1 RYSYDL
7 KGNRTTDASYD
18 PSSVLTRT
26 VAFSYDLRNHLASIT
41 SAGNL
46 TTIVNDAVGN
56 LLSESPNA
64 DGVNRTTTHQYDAL
78 NHLIRTIFADGGT
91 ATYSYDV
98 NDRQTVVTTP
108 NNLTTQYSVDDLGN
122 RLSET
127 SPDRGTIRY
136 TYDAAGNVLTQTD
149 ARAQVTSYTYDA
161 LNRVAT
167 RQSSA
172 AFTKPAFYN
181 YDSCYRG
188 RLCTINDGAMPV
200 MSFGYDGLGR
210 MIYESDNYAA
220 LNSQFSYSPGGRL
233 TSITDNSGR
242 TVNYTY
248 DFQNSGSANVGHV
261 VQVSTTFNGTTTVL
275 ASNIT
280 YYPFGPVAAFGFGN
294 GESYQAQFDNAYRPT
309 VRSDGLY
316 AESITNYDA
325 ADNILARTAP
335 GAQSF
340 TYDPLNRLTQG
351 TDNSSGSFGTLAYVY
366 DLNGNRQSV
375 THNGTPTNYVYSPAG
390 SDWLSQAGSDSR
402 VFNPD
407 GSTASTTS
415 LGSLNYDGYGDLTGV
430 AGATYAYDPFG
441 RRNWKNVGSTW
452 TAFAYGPSGELLYE
466 AGVTNTMSYVYLN
479 GAPLAR
485 IDNNSQI
492 YYYHDDHLGS
502 PQAMTNSTGALVWK
516 ASYDP
521 FGNATVTTQTITN
534 NLRLPGQ
541 YFDSETGLY
550 YNGARYYDPRVGRY
564 ISSDP
569 IGLVGGLNTYAYVLN
584 DPLFFIDPAGLARR
598 IKYDIQVIQ
607 TTIEVKGPSASN
619 LGASFKRT
627 NHWLLYV
634 DVPDCFVELD
644 RRQKDFDIGPLFSPE
659 PGWSI
664 DKKLGPTT
672 QLELVNRFVR
682 EIEYIYG
689 PKPGDECCKGKETWG
704 GYTYEG
710 GRDDLLD
717 KIMKWF
723 LQ

>member
-1 RYSYDL
+1 
-7 KGNRTTDASYD
+7 
-18 PSSVLTRT
+18 
-26 VAFSYDLRNHLASIT
+26 
-41 SAGNL
+41 
-46 TTIVNDAVGN
+46 
-56 LLSESPNA
+56 
-64 DGVNRTTTHQYDAL
+64 
-78 NHLIRTIFADGGT
+78 NHLIQTIFADGGN

-98 NDRQTVVTTP
+98 NDRQTAVTTP

-220 LNSQFSYSPGGRL
+220 LNSQFSYSLGGRL

-242 TVNYTY
+242 TVNYAYNTLG
-248 DFQNSGSANVGHV
+248 QVT
-261 VQVSTTFNGTTTVL
+261 QVSTTYNNTTTVL

-309 VRSDGLY
+309 VRTDGIY

-375 THNGTPTNYVYSPAG
+375 THNGTMTNYVYSPTS

-402 VFNPD
+402 VLNPD

-466 AGVTNTMSYVYLN
+466 AGVTNTTSYVYLN

-502 PQAMTNSTGALVWK
+502 AQAMTNSTGALVWK
-516 ASYDP
+516 ASYEP

-541 YFDSETGLY
+541 YFDAETGLY
-550 YNGARYYDPRVGRY
+550 YNNARYYDPKVGRY
-564 ISSDP
+564 ITSDP
-569 IGLVGGLNTYAYVLN
+569 IGLDGGINVYAYAGEN
-584 DPLFFIDPAGLARR
+584 PLR
-598 IKYDIQVIQ
+598 
-607 TTIEVKGPSASN
+607 
-619 LGASFKRT
+619 
-627 NHWLLYV
+627 YV
-634 DVPDCFVELD
+634 DPYGLSEADPQELFGGDGGGGGDNYFRAVPLD
-644 RRQKDFDIGPLFSPE
+644 PKYAIE
-659 PGWSI
+659 PGPFDEWPPLPIPDRSEPPAPSPQPPAPQP
-664 DKKLGPTT
+664 PTSPS
-672 QLELVNRFVR
+672 
-682 EIEYIYG
+682 G
-689 PKPGDECCKGKETWG
+689 SG
-704 GYTYEG
+704 GGSNG
-710 GRDDLLD
+710 GAGTNGTGNGADSAPSDCA
-717 KIMKWF
+717 I
-723 LQ
+723 